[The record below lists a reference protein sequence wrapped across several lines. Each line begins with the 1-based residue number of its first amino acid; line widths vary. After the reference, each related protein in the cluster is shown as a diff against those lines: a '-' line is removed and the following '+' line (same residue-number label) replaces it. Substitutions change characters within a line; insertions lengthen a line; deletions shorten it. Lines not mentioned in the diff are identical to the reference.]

1 MTPSD
6 ITGVLARIPAL
17 GCLML
22 SLGALSGCGD
32 GSATR
37 ADPAA
42 EIAAAVRGYYGDFIH
57 GRGREACEALTPG
70 FRAEGDA
77 KARAQGVVGGCPE
90 ALAQV
95 GSALA
100 EAATAGER
108 EQFVRDVSSA
118 KVTAEVDGE
127 DAVATA
133 EFPPGLGF
141 GRKRLALERVE
152 GAWRISDLTAPAS
165 SGQ

>member
-1 MTPSD
+1 MYRVVTIVRGSRGGVGCVMLAV
-6 ITGVLARIPAL
+6 GVLA
-17 GCLML
+17 
-22 SLGALSGCGD
+22 GCGD
-32 GSATR
+32 GSTGK
-37 ADPAA
+37 ADPAV
-42 EIAAAVRGYYGDFIH
+42 EIAATVRGYYDDFIH
-57 GRGREACEALTPG
+57 GRGREACGALTPG

-100 EAATAGER
+100 EAAPAGER
-108 EQFVRDVSSA
+108 EQFVREVSSA
-118 KVTAEVDGE
+118 KVTAEVNGE

-141 GRKRLALERVE
+141 DLKRLALERVE
-152 GAWRISDLTAPAS
+152 EAWRISDLTAPAS